1 LGTGVVEHPL
11 NKLEKPMRRFIST
24 ALLALIAVSC
34 GPGDSAAPA
43 APDEPTPTA
52 TVSTDAE
59 ESDVPETEPTGV
71 DESEPQPAYDTKADL
86 ATAQSLVDAWLAAD
100 LPLGEVRDNTE
111 KQCPD
116 PAVWKCTALITT
128 DYVSVRVFVGEA
140 EAAGWGGPG
149 RETYLIGRVN
159 ISYGGDSDFWPFDTA
174 PYNAVVAEVLG
185 SGPVAR

>member
-1 LGTGVVEHPL
+1 
-11 NKLEKPMRRFIST
+11 MRRFIST
-24 ALLALIAVSC
+24 ALLAFIAVSC

-52 TVSTDAE
+52 TVSPDADE
-59 ESDVPETEPTGV
+59 PDVPETEPTGV

-116 PAVWKCTALITT
+116 RRVGSGFTLTT
-128 DYVSVRVFVGEA
+128 ELVKPVATLGGQTFC
-140 EAAGWGGPG
+140 AAGSGGSIHTAFWWWYLDRSVTSSRG
-149 RETYLIGRVN
+149 RSLQQASLRASV
-159 ISYGGDSDFWPFDTA
+159 S
-174 PYNAVVAEVLG
+174 
-185 SGPVAR
+185 